1 MTVRDWLLVV
11 GVAAGCLSL
20 YAAAA
25 LAFPVAVLGF
35 VACVV
40 CLAVWRATEER
51 TV

>member
-25 LAFPVAVLGF
+25 LAFPVAALGF

-40 CLAVWRATEER
+40 CFGTYRATE
-51 TV
+51 VA